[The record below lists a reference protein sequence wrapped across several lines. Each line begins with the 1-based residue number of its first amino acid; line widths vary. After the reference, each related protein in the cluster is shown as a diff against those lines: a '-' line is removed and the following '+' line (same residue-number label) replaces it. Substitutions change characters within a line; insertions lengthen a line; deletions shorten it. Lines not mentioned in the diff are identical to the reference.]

1 MGRYILCRFLY
12 RVPGKRGT
20 PYPARLGQGLASLP
34 APRTVSKERSE
45 EVAKKKR
52 ECKRKMWLYA
62 LGQFLLVLFYY
73 PVFRMRVRGREN
85 IPRTG
90 PLLVCCNHA
99 AKRDPV
105 MLGVSMRRQVFYMAK
120 EELFRGRFLGGL
132 LRKLGAF
139 PVLRG
144 SGGADALQEAYDLL
158 DDNAVVGVFIE
169 GTRSKTGE
177 LGRPKTGA
185 ALLAYR
191 TKAPV
196 VPVCIT
202 AEDGRPPRVF
212 KRTTVKFGRP
222 IPFEALEMPDDSS
235 MQLRK
240 ASRKIMS
247 EIAAL
252 RAESLREFGIQPEGA
267 GEGEN

>member
-1 MGRYILCRFLY
+1 MAKI
-12 RVPGKRGT
+12 KRD
-20 PYPARLGQGLASLP
+20 R
-34 APRTVSKERSE
+34 
-45 EVAKKKR
+45 
-52 ECKRKMWLYA
+52 KRKMWLYA
-62 LGQFLLVLFYY
+62 IGQFLLALFYY
-73 PVFRMRVRGREN
+73 PVFRMRVQGREN

-90 PLLVCCNHA
+90 PVLLCSNHS

-105 MLGVSMRRQVFYMAK
+105 MLGVSQRRQVFYMAK
-120 EELFRGRFLGGL
+120 EELFQNRFLGGL

-144 SGGADALQEAYDLL
+144 SGGSDALQEAYDLL
-158 DDNAVVGVFIE
+158 DDNAIVGVFIE

-202 AEDGRPPRVF
+202 AEDGRPPKKF
-212 KRTTVKFGRP
+212 KRTTVKFGKP
-222 IPFEALEMPDDSS
+222 IPFEELQMEDDSS
-235 MQLRK
+235 MQLRR
-240 ASRKIMS
+240 ASRKIMAR
-247 EIAAL
+247 IAAL
-252 RAESLREFGIQPEGA
+252 RADSLREFGVPVSDGT
-267 GEGEN
+267 GEGEG

>member
-1 MGRYILCRFLY
+1 M
-12 RVPGKRGT
+12 T
-20 PYPARLGQGLASLP
+20 
-34 APRTVSKERSE
+34 ERSE
-45 EVAKKKR
+45 DVAKEKR

-62 LGQFLLVLFYY
+62 IGQFLLRLFYY

-90 PLLVCCNHA
+90 PVLLCSNHA

-105 MLGVSMRRQVFYMAK
+105 MLGVAQKRQVFYMAK
-120 EELFRGRFLGGL
+120 EELFRNRFLGGL
-132 LRKLGAF
+132 LRRLGAF

-144 SGGADALQEAYDLL
+144 SGGTDALQEAYDLL
-158 DDNAVVGVFIE
+158 DDNAIVGVFIE

-191 TKAPV
+191 SKAPV

-202 AEDGRPPRVF
+202 AEDGKPPRMF
-212 KRTTVKFGRP
+212 KRTTVRFGRP
-222 IPFEALEMPDDSS
+222 IPFEELQMPDDSS
-235 MQLRK
+235 MQLRR
-240 ASRKIMS
+240 ASRKIMA

-252 RAESLREFGIQPEGA
+252 RAQSLQEYGVPTDTGA
-267 GEGEN
+267 GEGEG

>member
-1 MGRYILCRFLY
+1 M
-12 RVPGKRGT
+12 
-20 PYPARLGQGLASLP
+20 
-34 APRTVSKERSE
+34 
-45 EVAKKKR
+45 AKKKR
-52 ECKRKMWLYA
+52 ERKGKMWLYA
-62 LGQFLLVLFYY
+62 VGQFLLRIFYF

-85 IPRTG
+85 IPKNG
-90 PLLVCCNHA
+90 PVLVCCNHA

-105 MLGVSMRRQVFYMAK
+105 MLGVSMGRQVFYMAK
-120 EELFRGRFLGGL
+120 EELFQNWFIGGL

-144 SGGADALQEAYDLL
+144 SGGADALQEAYSLL
-158 DDNAVVGVFIE
+158 DENAVVGVFIE

-177 LGRPKTGA
+177 LGKPKTGA

-212 KRTTVKFGRP
+212 KRTIVNFGKP

-240 ASRKIMS
+240 ASRKIMA

-252 RAESLREFGIQPEGA
+252 RAESLREFGLLPESA
-267 GEGEN
+267 GEGDV